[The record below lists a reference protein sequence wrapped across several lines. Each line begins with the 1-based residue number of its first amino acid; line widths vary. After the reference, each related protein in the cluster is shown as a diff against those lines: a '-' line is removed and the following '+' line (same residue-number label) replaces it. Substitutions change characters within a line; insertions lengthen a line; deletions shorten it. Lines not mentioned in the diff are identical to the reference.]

1 LRNLLKCIGVNKESP
16 SFASYNVS
24 RFNPPTWCSR
34 VILVSVFSLSLALVG
49 CIHSPD
55 SQVEQLQIEVPEA
68 WTAAAS
74 GEAFVPQRWMQD
86 FNDPQLERI
95 LQEALA
101 HNFSLM
107 AAQARLD
114 AQLAGTK
121 IGRAEIWPT
130 LGLSAGAN
138 RTRRNSAAGIQQTP
152 IAETYSLNGRF
163 NWEIDL
169 WGKLRNGYRGD
180 LADAEA
186 AVADFEAAR
195 LSIAGRTAAAWYS
208 AIEAQQILELAQRT
222 LEAFESNQR
231 IVEEGFERGIGGALE
246 VRLIRANVAGAR
258 SSLEGSRRNYEDAL
272 RTLEVLLGRYP
283 GGDIALASEWPTI
296 DSSVPAGLPAELLL
310 RRPDVLSA
318 ERSLAAAQQRKYE
331 AQKALLPNIQL
342 TLTRGTNSISW
353 EDVLEIYDRRVWSQS
368 LGVTQPIF
376 QGGRL
381 RAQLERN
388 EALERQAVADY
399 TQTVLIAFAEVED
412 ALSEQDS
419 FARDYEAL
427 EIAAVES
434 IAAEELAWERYE
446 AGLAG
451 ITTALD
457 ADRRSINAQRALIQ
471 VTNRRLQSRI
481 NLYLALG
488 GGLTLEEPAQP

>member
-1 LRNLLKCIGVNKESP
+1 M
-16 SFASYNVS
+16 
-24 RFNPPTWCSR
+24 
-34 VILVSVFSLSLALVG
+34 
-49 CIHSPD
+49 D
-55 SQVEQLQIEVPEA
+55 QLQIEVPAE
-68 WTAAAS
+68 WEAAAS
-74 GEAFVPQRWMQD
+74 GEAFEPQGWMED
-86 FNDPQLERI
+86 FNDPQLEKI
-95 LQEALA
+95 LEEALA

-114 AQLAGTK
+114 AQLAGSD
-121 IGRAEIWPT
+121 IGKAEIWPT
-130 LGLSAGAN
+130 LGVTGSAN
-138 RTRRNSAAGIQQTP
+138 RSRRNSANGIQQTP
-152 IAETYSLNGRF
+152 VAETYSLNGRF

-180 LADAEA
+180 LADAES

-195 LSIAGRTAAAWYS
+195 LSIAGRTARAWYA
-208 AIEAQQILELAQRT
+208 AIEAQQILDLAERT

-258 SSLEGSRRNYEDAL
+258 SSLEGSQRNYEDAL
-272 RTLEVLLGRYP
+272 RALEVLLGRYP
-283 GGDIALASEWPTI
+283 GAEIALASDWPTI
-296 DSSVPAGLPAELLL
+296 DTSVPAGLPSELLL

-331 AQKALLPNIQL
+331 AKKALLPNIQL
-342 TLTRGTNSISW
+342 TLTRGTNSTEIG
-353 EDVLEIYDRRVWSQS
+353 DVIDLDQRRVWTQALSIS
-368 LGVTQPIF
+368 QPIF

-381 RAQLERN
+381 RAQLDRN

-399 TQTVLIAFAEVED
+399 TQTVLIAFSEVED
-412 ALSEQDS
+412 TLSEQDS

-427 EIAAVES
+427 EVAAVES

-446 AGLAG
+446 AGLAN

-471 VTNRRLQSRI
+471 VTNRRIQSRI

-488 GGLTLEEPAQP
+488 GGLTFDEPAQP

>member
-1 LRNLLKCIGVNKESP
+1 MFALPWTQRVSPLPRFILAAAPLLWAGCVSSP
-16 SFASYNVS
+16 E
-24 RFNPPTWCSR
+24 
-34 VILVSVFSLSLALVG
+34 
-49 CIHSPD
+49 
-55 SQVEQLQIEVPEA
+55 SQVEELQIEVPEQ
-68 WTAAAS
+68 WESAAT
-74 GEAFVPQRWMQD
+74 GEAFEPQRWMQD

-95 LQEALA
+95 MREALE

-114 AQLAGTK
+114 AQLAGSN
-121 IGRAEIWPT
+121 IGKAEIWPT
-130 LGLSAGAN
+130 LGLTAAGN
-138 RTRRNSAAGIQQTP
+138 RSRRNSANGIQQTP
-152 IAETYSLNGRF
+152 VAETYSLNGRF

-186 AVADFEAAR
+186 AMADFEAAR
-195 LSIAGRTAAAWYS
+195 LSIAGRTARAWYS
-208 AIEAQQILELAQRT
+208 AIEAQQIAELADRT
-222 LEAFESNQR
+222 LEAFLSNQR

-258 SSLEGSRRNYEDAL
+258 SSYEAADRARQDAL
-272 RTLEVLLGRYP
+272 RALELLLGRYP
-283 GGDIALASEWPTI
+283 AADIALASEWPTI
-296 DSSVPAGLPAELLL
+296 DTSVPAGLPSELLL

-331 AQKALLPNIQL
+331 AKKALLPNIQL
-342 TLTRGTNSISW
+342 TLTRGTNSTTIG
-353 EDVLEIYDRRVWSQS
+353 DVIDIDQRRVWSQALS
-368 LGVTQPIF
+368 ISQPLF

-381 RAQLERN
+381 QAQVDRN

-399 TQTVLIAFAEVED
+399 TQTVLIAFSEVED
-412 ALSEQDS
+412 ALSEQES

-427 EIAAVES
+427 EVAAVES

-488 GGLTLEEPAQP
+488 GGLTFDEPAQP